1 MQSTLQTVISADGTR
16 IAFESSGDGH
26 PVILVG
32 GAFNDRTTV
41 AALAAALAPGFRAIA
56 HDRRGRGGSG
66 DAPAYAVEREIEDL
80 AALIEHAGGPASLFG
95 HSSRAVLALEAAAY
109 GRPEALLPALADFLS

>member
-1 MQSTLQTVISADGTR
+1 MQSTVQTVTSADGTR
-16 IAFESSGDGH
+16 IAFESSGEGH

-66 DAPAYAVEREIEDL
+66 DRRISEIRPSRRVTRK
-80 AALIEHAGGPASLFG
+80 IASTSKL
-95 HSSRAVLALEAAAY
+95 
-109 GRPEALLPALADFLS
+109 RPVGVGMRGWVPE